1 MAQNRYSKEQV
12 KAMIVNPMVEKPM
25 LEAYPMLETIMP
37 TTFQG
42 TADADK
48 QLRFLSWVYDYN
60 SPAVKEYSD
69 VTRRKIWAKKEVGLT
84 GALSYELTIN
94 FLTKV
99 VNNRVWSLIC
109 SLESTFIEYTERVNK
124 KIEDDDTGKE
134 IDILKAVE
142 IKNKLLTQMHDMIE
156 KIDNLYSRLFAGDDD
171 LKDEFDERNI
181 FTPEKVAQQFKKR

>member
-1 MAQNRYSKEQV
+1 MATNRYKKEQISS
-12 KAMIVNPMVEKPM
+12 MIINP
-25 LEAYPMLETIMP
+25 LCDGDILDFYPNLQTIVP
-37 TTFQG
+37 KSLPG
-42 TADADK
+42 TSNLDK
-48 QLRFLSWVYDYN
+48 QIRFLAWVYDYN

-69 VTRRKIWAKKEVGLT
+69 ITRRKIWAKQEVGMT
-84 GALSYELTIN
+84 TNANYELTIN

-99 VNNRVWSLIC
+99 INNRVWTLIC

-156 KIDNLYSRLFAGDDD
+156 KIDNLYSRLFAGDDS
-171 LKDEFDERNI
+171 LKEEFDERNV
-181 FTPEKVAQQFKKR
+181 FTPESVAQQIKKR

>member
-1 MAQNRYSKEQV
+1 MATSRYKKEQV
-12 KAMIVNPMVEKPM
+12 NSMIINPLVVGDIISV
-25 LEAYPMLETIMP
+25 YPNLQTIVP
-37 TTFQG
+37 KTLPG
-42 TADADK
+42 TSNLDK
-48 QLRFLSWVYDYN
+48 QIRYLSWVYDYN

-69 VTRRKIWAKKEVGLT
+69 ITRRKAWAKHEVGMSSD
-84 GALSYELTIN
+84 ANYELTIS

-99 VNNRVWSLIC
+99 INNRVWTLIC

-156 KIDNLYSRLFAGDDD
+156 KIDNLYSRLFANDDS
-171 LKDEFDERNI
+171 LKDEFDERNV
-181 FTPEKVAQQFKKR
+181 FTPESVAQQIKKR